1 MGYLSQMS
9 IYLDSRYTIL
19 YVYVCTC
26 NIYIYKF
33 VVEFPVFVQ
42 PICQVLCKENGLA
55 DQKSDRGP
63 ALSTVHF
70 SFMVVGSGFC
80 PGRDPKK

>member
-1 MGYLSQMS
+1 MS
-9 IYLDSRYTIL
+9 IYLDIPFYTCMSVHVT
-19 YVYVCTC
+19 Y
-26 NIYIYKF
+26 IYIYKF
-33 VVEFPVFVQ
+33 VGEFPVFVQ

-80 PGRDPKK
+80 PGRDPGP